1 MQGRE
6 ENNKELPGFG
16 IEQTLCV
23 GKPHN
28 VIHADTEKLCQ
39 FHKGGNTGEMLAML
53 IGADGFLCDLQFY
66 RELELRKVFFW
77 RSSRILFW
85 GIKNLLPG

>member
-16 IEQTLCV
+16 IEQTQRIE
-23 GKPHN
+23 KPHN
-28 VIHADTEKLCQ
+28 VIHADTEKLRH
-39 FHKGGNTGEMLAML
+39 FHKSGDTGEMLAML

-66 RELELRKVFFW
+66 RELELRKVFF
-77 RSSRILFW
+77 
-85 GIKNLLPG
+85 

>member
-6 ENNKELPGFG
+6 KNENNKELPGFG
-16 IEQTLCV
+16 IEQTQRI

-39 FHKGGNTGEMLAML
+39 FHKGGNTGEMLIVL
-53 IGADGFLCDLQFY
+53 IGADCFLRDLQFY
-66 RELELRKVFFW
+66 RELELRKVFF
-77 RSSRILFW
+77 
-85 GIKNLLPG
+85 

>member
-16 IEQTLCV
+16 IEQTQRI

-28 VIHADTEKLCQ
+28 VIHADTEKLRH
-39 FHKGGNTGEMLAML
+39 FHKSGDTGKMLAVL

-66 RELELRKVFFW
+66 RELELRKFFF
-77 RSSRILFW
+77 SDEAHEFCS
-85 GIKNLLPG
+85 GA